1 MLFLFILIVAFILQ
15 LFLPWWIIV
24 PVAFALSLWRSTAGK
39 NAFKSGFWAIFL
51 LWIGTALYYTIPN
64 QNLLANRV
72 AQLFM
77 LPETSISWIVILL
90 VTALIGGL
98 VAGLAALAGYF
109 CKAAFF
115 TKSLNPEHKA

>member
-15 LFLPWWIIV
+15 LFLSWWIIV
-24 PVAFALSLWRSTAGK
+24 PGAFALSLWRSTSGK

-64 QNLLANRV
+64 HNLLANRV